1 MLRYELKAAFSDT
14 YKNSIRSNS
23 LVTAILDISENSHI
37 FKKAHGN
44 MNIKHQLPMRSF
56 FFRFAIDKDISC
68 GSEKR
73 RGKGGR
79 SGAAE
84 RENDLLALNKKERR
98 AVRVLDLVSQISR
111 RQSAGDCSNILKH
124 AVFKWLRFSWRLW
137 SRKDR
142 VKDVKNHGCFCETKY
157 SVSAGTDKRLP
168 YARTESVIGL
178 CFLLLTHA

>member
-1 MLRYELKAAFSDT
+1 MIEANTTEVLRYELKAAFSDT

-44 MNIKHQLPMRSF
+44 MNIKHQLPMWSAFF

-84 RENDLLALNKKERR
+84 RENELLALYKIERR
-98 AVRVLDLVSQISR
+98 AVRVLDIVSQISR
-111 RQSAGDCSNILKH
+111 KAKH
-124 AVFKWLRFSWRLW
+124 RRLR
-137 SRKDR
+137 KYT
-142 VKDVKNHGCFCETKY
+142 KTCCF
-157 SVSAGTDKRLP
+157 
-168 YARTESVIGL
+168 
-178 CFLLLTHA
+178 